1 MLTSNEIKK
10 QMQQGNITIKNLDK
24 NPLKKPNSCDLRI
37 GNTLYEF
44 DYGIIDTKKGSSYL
58 QEVLNDKPINL
69 RKITIPESGLLLQ
82 PHKVYL
88 AKTIEEV
95 ETNGFVP
102 IMHGKAMLS
111 LLGVSIELT
120 SGYKEEN
127 FKGPFILS
135 IIATKPTIIYPDI
148 KIANLSFVPS
158 LTKPDS
164 TRQINEN
171 MSCGVYSSG
180 MLSGAEIKRRM
191 EQENPDI
198 IITPQDKIVINPNSV
213 NLTLNDTI
221 GIYSDPILDMKKDN
235 NVESVQIEENG
246 IWLNPDEIYLGR
258 TNEWTQTE
266 NLIPMMSGRSSLGRN
281 GLHVHCSAGMGS
293 IGYKGYWHMGIRAT
307 KPILAVKDM
316 QCCQIYYLTTEGENT
331 EPYQGYMQNLSGDE
345 LGSPL
350 YKALTKKKL

>member
-10 QMQQGNITIKNLDK
+10 QMQQGNIIIKNLSE
-24 NPLKKPNSCDLRI
+24 NPLNKPNSCDLRI
-37 GNTLYEF
+37 GNTLYDF
-44 DYGIIDTKKGSSYL
+44 DYGIVDTRKGPSYL

-95 ETNGFVP
+95 EAHEVVP

-120 SGYKEEN
+120 SGYKHEN

-158 LTKPDS
+158 LTEPNS
-164 TRQINEN
+164 IRQINEN

-235 NVESVQIEENG
+235 KVETTQIGEDG
-246 IWLNPDEIYLGR
+246 MWLYPDEVYLGR
-258 TNEWTQTE
+258 TNEWTETE

-293 IGYKGYWHMGIRAT
+293 LGYKGYWRMGIRAT

-316 QCCQIYYLTTEGENT
+316 QCCQLYYLTADGEIT
-331 EPYQGYMQNLSGDE
+331 QTYQGYMQDLPKDE

-350 YKALTKKKL
+350 HKALTKKR